1 MSDLHATFIFASYAI
16 TALVIGGMI
25 VWTLLD
31 YRNLRRA
38 LDKLPKRHGVNR
50 DGVLRDEENA

>member
-1 MSDLHATFIFASYAI
+1 MSELHATFIFASYAI

-25 VWTLLD
+25 GWTLLD

-38 LDKLPKRHGVNR
+38 LDKLPNR
-50 DGVLRDEENA
+50 DGARDGENA

>member
-1 MSDLHATFIFASYAI
+1 MTDLHATFIFASYAI
-16 TALVIGGMI
+16 SALVIGGMI

-38 LDKLPKRHGVNR
+38 LDKLPKANAGSRSR
-50 DGVLRDEENA
+50 AMRDEENA

>member
-1 MSDLHATFIFASYAI
+1 MSELHATFIFASYAI

-25 VWTLLD
+25 GWTLLD

-38 LDKLPKRHGVNR
+38 LEKLPNR
-50 DGVLRDEENA
+50 DGARDGENA